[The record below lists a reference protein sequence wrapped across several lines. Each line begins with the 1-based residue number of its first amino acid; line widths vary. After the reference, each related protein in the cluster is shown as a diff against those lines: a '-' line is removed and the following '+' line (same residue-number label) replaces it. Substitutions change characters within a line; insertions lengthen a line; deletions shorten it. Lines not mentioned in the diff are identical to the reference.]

1 MSAFLDLLAQRVV
14 VYDGATGTYLQQ
26 CGLTADDF
34 GGRTLEGCIAAL
46 VRVFLREKLRYSG
59 LSLRLRRKVSAMQHQ
74 TSVGLVNSSKS

>member
-34 GGRTLEGCIAAL
+34 GGEALEGCNELLCITRPELIRQMHADYYAAGAD
-46 VRVFLREKLRYSG
+46 VVET
-59 LSLRLRRKVSAMQHQ
+59 SACR
-74 TSVGLVNSSKS
+74 SVAV

>member
-34 GGRTLEGCIAAL
+34 GGIAVYLASSA
-46 VRVFLREKLRYSG
+46 SG
-59 LSLRLRRKVSAMQHQ
+59 Y
-74 TSVGLVNSSKS
+74 TSGEQFVIDGSYTKF